1 VTALPIREQCH
12 DRHGTEPLQI
22 TKVRFSNQLQFGTAS
37 KGLCQIRRG
46 AKPASLAGRQ
56 GAAEGSDL
64 TSLVR
69 QNAHEFKT
77 VEKSHAMA
85 DHGA

>member
-22 TKVRFSNQLQFGTAS
+22 TKVRFSNQLRPERQAKAFAHTG
-37 KGLCQIRRG
+37 RRR
-46 AKPASLAGRQ
+46 KPAFLAGWQ
-56 GAAEGSDL
+56 GATEGSDL

-69 QNAHEFKT
+69 QNTHEFKT
-77 VEKSHAMA
+77 VEESHAMA